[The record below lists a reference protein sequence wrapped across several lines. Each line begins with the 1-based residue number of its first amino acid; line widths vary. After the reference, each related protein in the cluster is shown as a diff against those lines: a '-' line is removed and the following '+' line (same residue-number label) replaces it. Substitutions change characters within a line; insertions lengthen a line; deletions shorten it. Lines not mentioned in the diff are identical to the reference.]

1 MTVTQIL
8 VLVGLIIVAVYAAMV
23 FFGRQR
29 KAQFEIYNE
38 AGLFEELR
46 EFIVTFEFTA
56 AYIHAYKTGTPIS
69 RVVGAGLERFDTGK
83 EAVFSAMREAITEE
97 QTRWQDSLLKL
108 SICGIVGSAI
118 GLVGVLMGLLGLQT
132 ASSLI
137 ALAPI
142 GLNVLLAVVVA
153 SLAFAGHS
161 ALMRNMQKSGVWLED
176 TASIMLNQAARV
188 VSLSTRIT
196 APTPVQQPVMVRS
209 GS

>member
-1 MTVTQIL
+1 MAIAQIL
-8 VLVGLIIVAVYAAMV
+8 VLVGLIIVAVYAATV
-23 FFGRQR
+23 FLGRQR
-29 KAQFEIYNE
+29 KAQFEIHNE

-83 EAVFSAMREAITEE
+83 EAVFKAMREAILEE
-97 QTRWQDSLLKL
+97 QTYWQDSLFSL
-108 SICGIVGSAI
+108 SVCGIAGSAI
-118 GLVGVLMGLLGLQT
+118 GVIGVLLGFLTFQS
-132 ASSLI
+132 ASSLV

-161 ALMRNMQKSGVWLED
+161 ALMRNMQKSSVWLED

-196 APTPVQQPVMVRS
+196 APSPVQQPVMIRS
-209 GS
+209 RS